1 MSIYAIDPE
10 YSVSALN
17 SSIPPSI
24 LPSMA
29 QRPVAGV
36 TSSMV
41 SIVSQSS
48 TQQSGGLI
56 QINVP
61 NQPNTYIKSGS
72 SFLKM
77 TVTLTTTGTVATN
90 AWVLSGGNAS
100 QNWASLILRATMSC
114 GPNILEQINQY
125 SYYDE
130 LLNLHAGSSGYFNGN
145 MAQLY
150 GQQIVTTATQ
160 ASGSTFA
167 FVVCIPM
174 NFGLLNSSEEQSLP
188 IGLLNAGLQFQFDL
202 QGDVNQAIWAN
213 AGAGGTGLTAVSYA
227 VSNVSF
233 NYESIKLPP
242 DHFQALRAQM
252 MSDGSLYQMPY
263 VSALN
268 MSIGASTTIDQTF
281 GVGLSSLKGVFAT
294 LKPASTFK
302 KAQFSS
308 RSGMTQ
314 FRVLLDG
321 QMINQY
327 SIPQVPGNL
336 NADNEF
342 YVDLQRGL
350 GVLGSVVRTAGMINY
365 GGAFG
370 VMGGSCLAQANAL
383 GSSNILNLASTGNLS
398 NYSNL
403 FFWAGLGCN
412 RFCEHGLTYTG
423 TPVSQLQIHAE
434 TITLANGAYDG
445 ATAISTL
452 YLVLIFDSCL
462 FINSQGDVS
471 INR

>member
-1 MSIYAIDPE
+1 MSIYSVDPE

-17 SSIPPSI
+17 SSVPPSV

-48 TQQSGGLI
+48 TQSAGGLL

-72 SFLKM
+72 SFLKA
-77 TVTLTTTGTVATN
+77 TVTFTTVGAITAGTYTIK
-90 AWVLSGGNAS
+90 GGNAVS
-100 QNWASLILRATMSC
+100 NWSSLILRATMSC

-125 SYYDE
+125 SVYDE
-130 LLNLHAGSSGYFNGN
+130 LLNAHAGSGTYMAGN
-145 MAQLY
+145 MVQLY
-150 GQQIVTTATQ
+150 GQQLITSGTP
-160 ASGSTFA
+160 ASGTTYA
-167 FVVCIPM
+167 TTVCIPL
-174 NFGLLNSSEEQSLP
+174 NFGLLNSAEEQHFPL
-188 IGLLNAGLQFQFDL
+188 GLLNAGLQFQFDL
-202 QGDVNQAIWAN
+202 QADLNQAIGVVVN
-213 AGAGGTGLTAVSYA
+213 ASGAGLTSVTYA

-233 NYESIKLPP
+233 NYEAIKLPP

-252 MSDGSLYQMPY
+252 MQDGSLYQMPY

-268 MSIGASTTIDQTF
+268 MSLGLSSGSSIAVDQTF
-281 GVGLSSLKGVFAT
+281 GLGLSSLKGAFAT
-294 LKPASTFK
+294 LKPTSAYNTMQYGARAS
-302 KAQFSS
+302 
-308 RSGMTQ
+308 MTQ
-314 FRVLLDG
+314 FRILLDG

-327 SIPQVPGNL
+327 SIPQIPGNL

-342 YVDLQRGL
+342 YVDLQRAL
-350 GVLGSVVRTAGMINY
+350 GVLGSVVRTAGLWNQ
-365 GGAFG
+365 GGALYSIGSTTAAG
-370 VMGGSCLAQANAL
+370 VPTGV
-383 GSSNILNLASTGNLS
+383 LNLNANTQATIYNTLM
-398 NYSNL
+398 
-403 FFWAGLGCN
+403 FWAGLGCN

-434 TITLANGAYDG
+434 TINSSTGSYAG
-445 ATAISTL
+445 STL
-452 YLVLIFDSCL
+452 NIMYLIFIYDSAL
-462 FINSQGDVS
+462 FINAQGDVS